1 MQLHRYLAE
10 NGLSSAAATIAPV
23 VGSDGTA
30 AIAPPASEPVAASGI
45 DVVRPVAECV
55 PVARAV
61 AEVVIDLCTRI
72 GQGGRSGAPGYGS
85 LVVDAPSGS
94 LPVRRS
100 HP

>member
-1 MQLHRYLAE
+1 MQLHQYLAE
-10 NGLSSAAATIAPV
+10 NGLSSPAATIAPV
-23 VGSDGTA
+23 AGSDGTA

-45 DVVRPVAECV
+45 DVVRPVAERV

-61 AEVVIDLCTRI
+61 AEVLIDLCTRI
-72 GQGGRSGAPGYGS
+72 SQSGRSGTPGYGS
-85 LVVDAPSGS
+85 LVADAPSGS

>member
-10 NGLSSAAATIAPV
+10 NGLSSAAATIVPV
-23 VGSDGTA
+23 AGSDGTA
-30 AIAPPASEPVAASGI
+30 AIAPPASEPVAASGLN
-45 DVVRPVAECV
+45 VVRQVAERV

-72 GQGGRSGAPGYGS
+72 SQSGRSGAPGYGS
-85 LVVDAPSGS
+85 LVADAPSGS